1 MIKILV
7 PIAAIVVAATPAA
20 AQGVSFTVPTPGY
33 NQGYNQGYE
42 PEYNRGYEP
51 EYASPR
57 RQWYQVNRGITR
69 MADRRNYFDAA
80 RVASMS
86 STLTGR

>member
-1 MIKILV
+1 MMIKILV
-7 PIAAIVVAATPAA
+7 PIAAIVVAATPVA
-20 AQGVSFTVPTPGY
+20 AQGFSFTVPTPGY

-57 RQWYQVNRGITR
+57 RQWYHVNRGHHY
-69 MADRRNYFDAA
+69 AYGHYKHHHYYNQY
-80 RVASMS
+80 
-86 STLTGR
+86 

>member
-20 AQGVSFTVPTPGY
+20 AQGFSFTVPTPGY
-33 NQGYNQGYE
+33 SQGYE
-42 PEYNRGYEP
+42 PDYNRGYEP